1 LLQVPQTIFRYPRD
15 ALIHSN
21 KKWIFVSDTFH
32 HRIVV
37 WEESSGNIL
46 GTIGCGVARF
56 RDGDFTSCCFHQP
69 SGMALNGDILYIA
82 DTENGCLR
90 MADIESG
97 QVETIF
103 PESCRVDCNNNN
115 MSRALEFC
123 DIWRTPWKPPKNW
136 DPTVSTNFGR
146 PLSVVVKDK
155 SISVLTV
162 APLAI
167 WEFRVVD
174 AHGKRRVEY
183 LGKRGND
190 KHASWKNIW
199 LEQHLEQ
206 FTNTPERIS
215 IDEATTQKI
224 RQSNHIIRKPLG
236 RLENLPPP
244 WTLFGVRK
252 QVADYDAFQYV
263 YPYLRGRRIETE
275 DCLYLIPGIARVC
288 ISINLPTGY
297 VFAGKTLVHS
307 NIQGPMVSTTPPL
320 GIDDYKVRVK
330 VLCRR
335 EFVIVLHRF
344 LEEKRVGGN
353 SKDWMNLKTWFFQRL
368 PRWILFLEFL

>member
-1 LLQVPQTIFRYPRD
+1 
-15 ALIHSN
+15 
-21 KKWIFVSDTFH
+21 
-32 HRIVV
+32 
-37 WEESSGNIL
+37 
-46 GTIGCGVARF
+46 
-56 RDGDFTSCCFHQP
+56 
-69 SGMALNGDILYIA
+69 
-82 DTENGCLR
+82 
-90 MADIESG
+90 
-97 QVETIF
+97 
-103 PESCRVDCNNNN
+103 
-115 MSRALEFC
+115 
-123 DIWRTPWKPPKNW
+123 
-136 DPTVSTNFGR
+136 
-146 PLSVVVKDK
+146 
-155 SISVLTV
+155 
-162 APLAI
+162 
-167 WEFRVVD
+167 
-174 AHGKRRVEY
+174 
-183 LGKRGND
+183 
-190 KHASWKNIW
+190 
-199 LEQHLEQ
+199 
-206 FTNTPERIS
+206 
-215 IDEATTQKI
+215 
-224 RQSNHIIRKPLG
+224 
-236 RLENLPPP
+236 
-244 WTLFGVRK
+244 LFGVRK